1 MDKKKAKNKT
11 VTTSGPDDGKESV
24 NGEKEKPVI
33 ESKPITPDT
42 IFFADKI
49 EKLYNAKDPIESI
62 NILLQD
68 HFRKINGNANF
79 DEEKLRAEAE
89 YHVNNLVFLK
99 QTFTTFDDEAISCIM
114 NVLGKLIKFKNQNT
128 NNNKQNIQKII
139 PNESQASVGSV
150 DISGN
155 QLPEDLPNNKNVS
168 PQNNPTENAQN
179 ENKNTNNNAMEQVGN
194 NEGQNQEKN
203 IENEK
208 NLEKENSEN
217 ENENININEVDFL
230 NLSKDV
236 LNEFKEA
243 LIFERLMP
251 KTKSEF
257 ALANKKDKVR
267 TNGKFFLNMTE
278 INTILNFIK
287 SNYLPYIRMWYY
299 FQTEPRK
306 VTERKIEVII
316 NTPTLSNMP
325 LSMATQ
331 EKTDEEK
338 LAEEEEKKK
347 KLEEEKKIEEENQ
360 KKEEEEQKKQEEDKK
375 MMEEQSK
382 EETYLDLLERL
393 GLNEETKKIII
404 EKIEELHKEVD
415 GKIDNRKKTLEDKIR
430 EIDES
435 VHGKKK

>member
-1 MDKKKAKNKT
+1 MDKKKAKKA
-11 VTTSGPDDGKESV
+11 VVPSGPDEGKESV
-24 NGEKEKPVI
+24 NGDKEKPVI
-33 ESKPITPDT
+33 EQKPITPDT
-42 IFFADKI
+42 IFFSDKI

-89 YHVNNLVFLK
+89 FHVNNLVFLK
-99 QTFTTFDDEAISCIM
+99 QNFSSFDDEAISTLM
-114 NVLGKLIKFKNQNT
+114 NVLGKLIKFKSS
-128 NNNKQNIQKII
+128 NNNIKPINQKIM

-155 QLPEDLPNNKNVS
+155 QLPEDKSNNKNVL
-168 PQNNPTENAQN
+168 PQNNLN
-179 ENKNTNNNAMEQVGN
+179 ENPKNENNNVEQEPN
-194 NEGQNQEKN
+194 KEEENQQKN
-203 IENEK
+203 
-208 NLEKENSEN
+208 EN
-217 ENENININEVDFL
+217 ENEENLEQENNENENNNNNTEEEVDFL
-230 NLSKDV
+230 FLSKNKM
-236 LNEFKEA
+236 NEFKES
-243 LIFERLMP
+243 LISEKFMP
-251 KTKSEF
+251 KTKNEF

-267 TNGKFFLNMTE
+267 TNGKFFLNMKE
-278 INTILNFIK
+278 ISEILKYIQ

-299 FQTEPRK
+299 FQNDQRRI
-306 VTERKIEVII
+306 TERRIEVII
-316 NTPTLSNMP
+316 NSPTLTDMP
-325 LSMATQ
+325 LCMATQ

-338 LAEEEEKKK
+338 AAEEEEKKK
-347 KLEEEKKIEEENQ
+347 KMEEEKKLEEENQ
-360 KKEEEEQKKQEEDKK
+360 KKEEEELKKQEENKK
-375 MMEEQSK
+375 LMEEQNK

-415 GKIDNRKKTLEDKIR
+415 GKIDNRKKTLDDKIR